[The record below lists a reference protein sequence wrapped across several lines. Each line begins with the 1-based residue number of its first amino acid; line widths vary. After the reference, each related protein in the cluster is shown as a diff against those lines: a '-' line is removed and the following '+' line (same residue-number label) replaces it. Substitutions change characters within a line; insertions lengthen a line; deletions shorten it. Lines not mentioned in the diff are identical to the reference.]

1 MTDTHVSTVIELI
14 CKVGGLSH
22 LEPDQDYF
30 DAGVT
35 SVMALPLLLEV
46 EDRFQVSLPDDQFI
60 AVRTARSLSDLVR
73 TIENQEADA

>member
-1 MTDTHVSTVIELI
+1 MTDARLSTVIDLI

-30 DAGVT
+30 DSGVT

-46 EDRFQVSLPDDQFI
+46 EERFQISLPDDRFI
-60 AVRTARSLSDLVR
+60 AVRTARSLSDLVG
-73 TIENQEADA
+73 TIENQTADA